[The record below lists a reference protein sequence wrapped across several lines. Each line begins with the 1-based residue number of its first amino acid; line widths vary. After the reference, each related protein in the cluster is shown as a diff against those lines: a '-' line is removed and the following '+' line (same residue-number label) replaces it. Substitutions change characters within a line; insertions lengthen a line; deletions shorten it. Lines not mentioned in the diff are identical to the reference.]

1 MPISRP
7 VLSGSVCIVKTSDEQ
22 VCVWMVTQVQ
32 AVLQFLGLQ
41 VSLNDSFWAPA
52 TWGVALQSLT
62 RLAGMRMACKDLL
75 GDLGWFARPE
85 VH

>member
-1 MPISRP
+1 M
-7 VLSGSVCIVKTSDEQ
+7 LAVKTSDEQ
-22 VCVWMVTQVQ
+22 VYVWMGP
-32 AVLQFLGLQ
+32 VLRESFYFFGFRLII
-41 VSLNDSFWAPA
+41 NDSFWAQA
-52 TWGVALQSLT
+52 TWEVALQSLT